1 MAKKL
6 LPVVATNNPLVVQH
20 NALVNAGFTMSALE
34 MRFFLAMLSR
44 ISREDTILPVCRI
57 TVKEIC
63 PDSSSATIYADVREM
78 VTRMLS
84 RILLLEILGPNGER
98 VKQPD
103 IQGFPLMGKALYLKK
118 EGIVEAVFN
127 DHLRPYLLELT
138 SNFTK
143 AQLSQLLKIKRPT
156 SHRIYWLLREYLAF
170 GKRTVGV
177 DELRHILGFTDEY
190 VDRFD
195 HFKARVLEP
204 AQKELSQTDLPFT
217 YELLKEGRVVDSIR
231 FLFAPGGA
239 QPLELPPAEV
249 EQVEQ
254 WAQALLDAGIAAKSL
269 EVVRKKLAAGE
280 YEEGYIHYV
289 LATVRAQVQG
299 GKVKKEAGAIYKA
312 LTDGYLLPA
321 YLKTKLAPA
330 AKPAKPAKF
339 GQTALLFTKSGV
351 SVEGE
356 RRRLLSGLEDARG
369 TLAFVRASEVYTE
382 QTRPEAIAST
392 QAMIAD
398 LEQQLAQIG
407 S

>member
-6 LPVVATNNPLVVQH
+6 LPIVTTNNPLVVQH

-44 ISREDTILPVCRI
+44 ISREDTTLPVCRI

-63 PDSSSATIYADVREM
+63 PDSSSATVYADVREM

-118 EGIVEAVFN
+118 EGVVEAVFN

-156 SHRIYWLLREYLAF
+156 SHRIYWLLREYVAF

-231 FLFAPGGA
+231 FLFAPGGV
-239 QPLELPPAEV
+239 QPLELPTAE
-249 EQVEQ
+249 VEQ
-254 WAQALLDAGIAAKSL
+254 WAQALLEIGIAAKSL
-269 EVVRKKLAAGE
+269 EVVRQKLAGGE
-280 YEEGYIHYV
+280 YEEGYVHYV
-289 LATVRAQVQG
+289 LATVRSQVQG
-299 GKVKKEAGAIYKA
+299 GKIKKEAGAVYKA
-312 LTDGYLLPA
+312 LTDNYLLSA
-321 YLKTKLAPA
+321 YLKMKLAPT
-330 AKPAKPAKF
+330 AKPTKSAKS

-369 TLAFVRASEVYTE
+369 TLAFVKTSEVYNE

-392 QAMIAD
+392 QATIAD
-398 LEQQLAQIG
+398 LEQQLARIG

>member
-1 MAKKL
+1 
-6 LPVVATNNPLVVQH
+6 
-20 NALVNAGFTMSALE
+20 MS
-34 MRFFLAMLSR
+34 FL
-44 ISREDTILPVCRI
+44 TW
-57 TVKEIC
+57 
-63 PDSSSATIYADVREM
+63 
-78 VTRMLS
+78 
-84 RILLLEILGPNGER
+84 
-98 VKQPD
+98 
-103 IQGFPLMGKALYLKK
+103 
-118 EGIVEAVFN
+118 
-127 DHLRPYLLELT
+127 
-138 SNFTK
+138 
-143 AQLSQLLKIKRPT
+143 PT

-177 DELRHILGFTDEY
+177 NELRHILGFTDEY

-231 FLFAPGGA
+231 FLFAPGGV
-239 QPLELPPAEV
+239 QPMELPPAEV
-249 EQVEQ
+249 EQ
-254 WAQALLDAGIAAKSL
+254 WAQALLEVGVAAKSL
-269 EVVRKKLAAGE
+269 EVVREKLAAGE
-280 YEEGYIHYV
+280 YEEGYVHFV
-289 LATVRAQVQG
+289 LATVRTQVQG

-330 AKPAKPAKF
+330 TKPTKPAKS

-369 TLAFVRASEVYTE
+369 TLAFVRTSEVYNE

-392 QAMIAD
+392 QATIAD
-398 LEQQLAQIG
+398 LEQQLARIG

>member
-6 LPVVATNNPLVVQH
+6 LPVVATHNPLVVQH

-44 ISREDTILPVCRI
+44 ISREDTTLPVCRI

-63 PDSSSATIYADVREM
+63 PDSSSATVYADVREM

-156 SHRIYWLLREYLAF
+156 SHRIYWLLREYLSF

-204 AQKELSQTDLPFT
+204 AQKELAQTDLPFT

-231 FLFAPGGA
+231 FLFAPGGV
-239 QPLELPPAEV
+239 QPLELPPV
-249 EQVEQ
+249 EVEQ
-254 WAQALLDAGIAAKSL
+254 WAQALLDVGIAAKSL
-269 EVVRKKLAAGE
+269 DVVREKLAAGE
-280 YEEGYIHYV
+280 YEEGYVHYV
-289 LATVRAQVQG
+289 LATVRSQVQG
-299 GKVKKEAGAIYKA
+299 GKIKKEAGAVYKA
-312 LTDGYLLPA
+312 LTDNYLLPT
-321 YLKTKLAPA
+321 YLKSKLAPA
-330 AKPAKPAKF
+330 TKPTKPAKS
-339 GQTALLFTKSGV
+339 GQTALLFTKSGL

-369 TLAFVRASEVYTE
+369 TLAFVKTSEVYTE

-398 LEQQLAQIG
+398 LEQQLARIG

>member
-44 ISREDTILPVCRI
+44 ISREDTTLPVCRI

-63 PDSSSATIYADVREM
+63 PDSSSATVYADVREM

-118 EGIVEAVFN
+118 EGVVEAVFN

-156 SHRIYWLLREYLAF
+156 SHRIYWLLREYVAF

-231 FLFAPGGA
+231 FLFAPGGV
-239 QPLELPPAEV
+239 QPLELPSAE
-249 EQVEQ
+249 VEQ
-254 WAQALLDAGIAAKSL
+254 WAQALIGVGVAAKSL
-269 EVVRKKLAAGE
+269 EVVREKLAAGE

-321 YLKTKLAPA
+321 YLKTRLTPA
-330 AKPAKPAKF
+330 ANPTKPAKS
-339 GQTALLFTKSGV
+339 GQTALLFTRSGV

-369 TLAFVRASEVYTE
+369 TLAFVRTSEVYNE

-392 QAMIAD
+392 QATIAD
-398 LEQQLAQIG
+398 LEQQLARIG

>member
-44 ISREDTILPVCRI
+44 ISREDTTLPVCRI

-63 PDSSSATIYADVREM
+63 PDSSSATVYADVREM

-118 EGIVEAVFN
+118 EGVVEAVFN

-156 SHRIYWLLREYLAF
+156 SHRIYWLLREYVAF

-231 FLFAPGGA
+231 FLFAPGGV

-249 EQVEQ
+249 EQ
-254 WAQALLDAGIAAKSL
+254 WAQALLEIGIAAKSL
-269 EVVRKKLAAGE
+269 EVVREKLAAGE
-280 YEEGYIHYV
+280 YEEGYVHYV
-289 LATVRAQVQG
+289 LATVRSQVQG
-299 GKVKKEAGAIYKA
+299 GKIKKEAGAVYKA
-312 LTDGYLLPA
+312 LTDNYLLPA

-330 AKPAKPAKF
+330 AKPTKSVKS
-339 GQTALLFTKSGV
+339 GQTAHLFTKSGV

-356 RRRLLSGLEDARG
+356 RRRLLSRLEDARG
-369 TLAFVRASEVYTE
+369 TLAFVKTSEVYNE

-392 QAMIAD
+392 QATIAD
-398 LEQQLAQIG
+398 LEQQLARIG

>member
-6 LPVVATNNPLVVQH
+6 LPVVTTNNPLVVQH

-44 ISREDTILPVCRI
+44 ISREDTTLPVCRI

-63 PDSSSATIYADVREM
+63 PDSSSATVYADVREM

-103 IQGFPLMGKALYLKK
+103 IQGFPLMGKAMYLKK
-118 EGIVEAVFN
+118 EGVVEAVFN

-177 DELRHILGFTDEY
+177 NELRHILGFTDEY

-231 FLFAPGGA
+231 FLFAPGGV
-239 QPLELPPAEV
+239 QPMELPPAEV
-249 EQVEQ
+249 EQ
-254 WAQALLDAGIAAKSL
+254 WAQALLEVGVAAKSL
-269 EVVRKKLAAGE
+269 EVVREKLAAGE
-280 YEEGYIHYV
+280 YEEGYVHFV
-289 LATVRAQVQG
+289 LATVRTQVQG

-330 AKPAKPAKF
+330 TKPTKPAKS

-369 TLAFVRASEVYTE
+369 TLAFVRTSEVYNE

-392 QAMIAD
+392 QATIAD
-398 LEQQLAQIG
+398 LEQQLARIG

>member
-1 MAKKL
+1 MLMAKKL
-6 LPVVATNNPLVVQH
+6 LPAVTTGNPLVVQH
-20 NALVNAGFTMSALE
+20 NAMVNAGFTMSALE

-44 ISREDTILPVCRI
+44 ISREDSTLPTCRI

-63 PDSSSATIYADVREM
+63 PDSTSATVYADVREM

-103 IQGFPLMGKALYLKK
+103 IQGFPLMGRALYLKK
-118 EGIVEAVFN
+118 EGVVEAVFN

-190 VDRFD
+190 ADRFD

-217 YELLKEGRVVDSIR
+217 YELIKKGRVVSAIR
-231 FLFAPGGA
+231 FLFSPNGVQAPVI
-239 QPLELPPAEV
+239 PPAEV
-249 EQVEQ
+249 EL
-254 WAQALLDAGIAAKSL
+254 WAQALLGVGVAAKSL
-269 EVVRKKLAAGE
+269 DVVRAKLAAGE
-280 YEEGYIHYV
+280 YEEGYVHYV
-289 LATVRAQVQG
+289 LTTVRAQVQG

-321 YLKTKLAPA
+321 YLKTKLPPA
-330 AKPAKPAKF
+330 AKPA
-339 GQTALLFTKSGV
+339 TSTKSGQAAPVFTKTGV
-351 SVEGE
+351 SVAGE
-356 RRRLLSGLEDARG
+356 RRRLLSGLEDVRG
-369 TLAFVRASEVYTE
+369 TLAFVKNSDVYDE
-382 QTRPEAIAST
+382 QTRPEAIAWT
-392 QAMIAD
+392 QATITD
-398 LEQQLAQIG
+398 LEQQLASIG

>member
-1 MAKKL
+1 MAKNP
-6 LPVVATNNPLVVQH
+6 LPVVMTNNPLVVQH

-44 ISREDTILPVCRI
+44 ISREDTTLPVCRI

-63 PDSSSATIYADVREM
+63 PDSSSATVYADVREM

-118 EGIVEAVFN
+118 EGVVEAVFN

-143 AQLSQLLKIKRPT
+143 AQLSQLLKIKRPV
-156 SHRIYWLLREYLAF
+156 SHRIYWLLREYVTF

-217 YELLKEGRVVDSIR
+217 YELLKEGRVVNSIR
-231 FLFAPGGA
+231 FLFAPGGV
-239 QPLELPPAEV
+239 QPLQLPPAEV
-249 EQVEQ
+249 EP
-254 WAQALLDAGIAAKSL
+254 WAQALLDIGVAVKSL
-269 EVVRKKLAAGE
+269 DVVRKKLAAGE
-280 YEEGYIHYV
+280 YEEGYVHYV
-289 LATVRAQVQG
+289 LATVRSQVQG
-299 GKVKKEAGAIYKA
+299 GKIKKEAGAVYKA
-312 LTDGYLLPA
+312 LTDNYLLSS

-330 AKPAKPAKF
+330 AKPTKSAKS

-356 RRRLLSGLEDARG
+356 RRRLLSGLEDAQG
-369 TLAFVRASEVYTE
+369 TLAFVKASELYNE

-392 QAMIAD
+392 QATIAD
-398 LEQQLAQIG
+398 LEQQLARIG

>member
-6 LPVVATNNPLVVQH
+6 LPIVTTNNPLVVQH

-44 ISREDTILPVCRI
+44 IGREDTTLPVCRI

-63 PDSSSATIYADVREM
+63 PDSSSATVYADVREM

-84 RILLLEILGPNGER
+84 RILLLEILGPKGER

-118 EGIVEAVFN
+118 EGVVEAVFN

-156 SHRIYWLLREYLAF
+156 SHRIYWLLREYVAF

-231 FLFAPGGA
+231 FLFAPGGV

-249 EQVEQ
+249 EQ
-254 WAQALLDAGIAAKSL
+254 WAQALLEIGIAAKSL
-269 EVVRKKLAAGE
+269 EVVREKLAAGE

-289 LATVRAQVQG
+289 LATVRSQVQS
-299 GKVKKEAGAIYKA
+299 GKIKKEAGAVYKA
-312 LTDGYLLPA
+312 LIDNYLLPP

-330 AKPAKPAKF
+330 VKPTKPAKS
-339 GQTALLFTKSGV
+339 GQTALFTKSGV
-351 SVEGE
+351 SLEGE

-369 TLAFVRASEVYTE
+369 TLAFVRTSEVYTE

-398 LEQQLAQIG
+398 LEQQLTRIG

>member
-6 LPVVATNNPLVVQH
+6 LPVVTTNNPLVVQH

-44 ISREDTILPVCRI
+44 ISREDTTLPVCRI

-63 PDSSSATIYADVREM
+63 PDSSSATVYADVREM

-103 IQGFPLMGKALYLKK
+103 IQGFPLMGKAMYLKK
-118 EGIVEAVFN
+118 EGVVEAVFN

-177 DELRHILGFTDEY
+177 NELRHILGFTDEY

-231 FLFAPGGA
+231 FLFAPGGV
-239 QPLELPPAEV
+239 QPMELPPAEV
-249 EQVEQ
+249 EQ
-254 WAQALLDAGIAAKSL
+254 WAQALLEVGVAAKSL
-269 EVVRKKLAAGE
+269 EVVREKLAAGE
-280 YEEGYIHYV
+280 YEEGYVHFV
-289 LATVRAQVQG
+289 LATVRTQVQG

-330 AKPAKPAKF
+330 
-339 GQTALLFTKSGV
+339 TKSGV

-369 TLAFVRASEVYTE
+369 TLAFVRTSEVYNE

-392 QAMIAD
+392 QATIAD
-398 LEQQLAQIG
+398 LEQQLARIG

>member
-44 ISREDTILPVCRI
+44 ISREDTTLPVCRI

-63 PDSSSATIYADVREM
+63 PDSSSATVYADVREM

-118 EGIVEAVFN
+118 EGVVEAVFN

-190 VDRFD
+190 ADRFD

-231 FLFAPGGA
+231 FLFAPGGV

-249 EQVEQ
+249 EQ
-254 WAQALLDAGIAAKSL
+254 WAQALLGVGVAAKSI
-269 EVVRKKLAAGE
+269 EVVREKLSAGE

-312 LTDGYLLPA
+312 LTDCYLLPA

-330 AKPAKPAKF
+330 VKPAKHTKS
-339 GQTALLFTKSGV
+339 GQTVLFTKSGV

-369 TLAFVRASEVYTE
+369 TLAFVRTSEVYTE
-382 QTRPEAIAST
+382 LTRPDAIAST
-392 QAMIAD
+392 QATIAD
-398 LEQQLAQIG
+398 LEQQLARIG

>member
-6 LPVVATNNPLVVQH
+6 LPVVTTNNPLVVQH

-44 ISREDTILPVCRI
+44 ISREDTTLPVCRI

-63 PDSSSATIYADVREM
+63 PDSSSATVYADVREM

-118 EGIVEAVFN
+118 EGVVEAVFN

-156 SHRIYWLLREYLAF
+156 SHRIYWLLREYVAF

-231 FLFAPGGA
+231 FLFAPGGV
-239 QPLELPPAEV
+239 QPLELPPTK
-249 EQVEQ
+249 VEQ
-254 WAQALLDAGIAAKSL
+254 WAQPLLEIGIAAKSL
-269 EVVRKKLAAGE
+269 EVVSEKLAAGE
-280 YEEGYIHYV
+280 YEEGYVHYV
-289 LATVRAQVQG
+289 LATVRSQVQS
-299 GKVKKEAGAIYKA
+299 GKIKKEAGAVYKA
-312 LTDGYLLPA
+312 LTDNYLLPA

-330 AKPAKPAKF
+330 AKPTKPAKS

-369 TLAFVRASEVYTE
+369 TLAFVKTSEVYNE

-392 QAMIAD
+392 QATIAD
-398 LEQQLAQIG
+398 LEQQLARIG

>member
-6 LPVVATNNPLVVQH
+6 LPVVTTNNPLVVQH

-44 ISREDTILPVCRI
+44 ISREDTTLPVCRI

-63 PDSSSATIYADVREM
+63 PDSSSATVYADVREM

-177 DELRHILGFTDEY
+177 NELRHILGFTDEY

-231 FLFAPGGA
+231 FLFAPGGV
-239 QPLELPPAEV
+239 QPMELPPAEV
-249 EQVEQ
+249 EQ
-254 WAQALLDAGIAAKSL
+254 WAQALLEVGVAAKSL
-269 EVVRKKLAAGE
+269 EVVREKLAAGE
-280 YEEGYIHYV
+280 YEEGYVHFV
-289 LATVRAQVQG
+289 LATVRTQVQG

-330 AKPAKPAKF
+330 TKPTKPAKS

-369 TLAFVRASEVYTE
+369 TLAFVRTSEVYNE

-392 QAMIAD
+392 QATIAD
-398 LEQQLAQIG
+398 LEQQLARIG

>member
-44 ISREDTILPVCRI
+44 ISREDTTLPVCRI

-63 PDSSSATIYADVREM
+63 PDSSSATVYADVREM

-118 EGIVEAVFN
+118 EGVVEAVFN

-156 SHRIYWLLREYLAF
+156 SHRIYWLLREYVAF

-195 HFKARVLEP
+195 HFKTRVLEP

-231 FLFAPGGA
+231 FLFAPGGV

-249 EQVEQ
+249 EQ
-254 WAQALLDAGIAAKSL
+254 WAQALLEIGIAAKSL
-269 EVVRKKLAAGE
+269 EVVREKLAAGE
-280 YEEGYIHYV
+280 YEEGYVHYV
-289 LATVRAQVQG
+289 LATVHSQVQG
-299 GKVKKEAGAIYKA
+299 GKIKKEAGAVYKA
-312 LTDGYLLPA
+312 LTDNYLLPA

-330 AKPAKPAKF
+330 AKPTKSAKS

-369 TLAFVRASEVYTE
+369 TLAFVRTSEVYNE
-382 QTRPEAIAST
+382 RTRPEAIAST
-392 QAMIAD
+392 QATIAD
-398 LEQQLAQIG
+398 LEQQLERLG

>member
-6 LPVVATNNPLVVQH
+6 LPVVATHNPLVVQH

-44 ISREDTILPVCRI
+44 ISREDTTLPVCRI

-63 PDSSSATIYADVREM
+63 PDSSSATVYADVREM

-118 EGIVEAVFN
+118 EGVVEAVFN

-156 SHRIYWLLREYLAF
+156 SHRIYWLLREYVAF

-231 FLFAPGGA
+231 FLFAPGGV
-239 QPLELPPAEV
+239 QPLELPAAEV
-249 EQVEQ
+249 EP
-254 WAQALLDAGIAAKSL
+254 WAQALLGVGVAAKSI
-269 EVVRKKLAAGE
+269 EVVRGKLAAGE
-280 YEEGYIHYV
+280 YEEDYIDYV
-289 LATVRAQVQG
+289 LATVRAQVQE

-312 LTDGYLLPA
+312 LTDNYLLPA

-330 AKPAKPAKF
+330 AKPAKLAKS
-339 GQTALLFTKSGV
+339 GQTAFFTKSGL

-369 TLAFVRASEVYTE
+369 TLAFVRTSEVYTE

-392 QAMIAD
+392 QAAIAD

-407 S
+407 G

>member
-6 LPVVATNNPLVVQH
+6 LPIVTTNNPLVVQH

-44 ISREDTILPVCRI
+44 IGREDTTLPVCRI

-63 PDSSSATIYADVREM
+63 PDSSSATVYADVREM

-84 RILLLEILGPNGER
+84 RILLLEILGPKGER

-118 EGIVEAVFN
+118 EGVVEAVFN

-156 SHRIYWLLREYLAF
+156 SHRIYWLLREYVAF

-231 FLFAPGGA
+231 FLFAPGGV

-249 EQVEQ
+249 EQ
-254 WAQALLDAGIAAKSL
+254 WAQALLEIGIAAKSL
-269 EVVRKKLAAGE
+269 EVVREKLAAGE

-289 LATVRAQVQG
+289 LATVRSQVQS
-299 GKVKKEAGAIYKA
+299 GKIKKEAGAVYKA
-312 LTDGYLLPA
+312 LIDNYLLPP

-330 AKPAKPAKF
+330 VKPTKPAKS
-339 GQTALLFTKSGV
+339 GQTALFTKSGV
-351 SVEGE
+351 SLEGE

-369 TLAFVRASEVYTE
+369 VY
-382 QTRPEAIAST
+382 
-392 QAMIAD
+392 
-398 LEQQLAQIG
+398 
-407 S
+407 

>member
-6 LPVVATNNPLVVQH
+6 LPVVATHNPLVVQH

-44 ISREDTILPVCRI
+44 IGREDTTLPVCRI

-63 PDSSSATIYADVREM
+63 PDSSSATVYADVREM

-156 SHRIYWLLREYLAF
+156 SHRIYWLLREYLSF

-204 AQKELSQTDLPFT
+204 AQKELAQTDLPFT

-231 FLFAPGGA
+231 FLFAPGGV

-249 EQVEQ
+249 EP
-254 WAQALLDAGIAAKSL
+254 WAQALLDVGIAAKSL
-269 EVVRKKLAAGE
+269 EVVREKLAAGE
-280 YEEGYIHYV
+280 YEEGYVHYV
-289 LATVRAQVQG
+289 LAMVRSQVQG
-299 GKVKKEAGAIYKA
+299 GKIKKEAGAVYKA
-312 LTDGYLLPA
+312 LTDNYLLPA
-321 YLKTKLAPA
+321 YLKSKLTPA
-330 AKPAKPAKF
+330 AKPTKSAKS

-369 TLAFVRASEVYTE
+369 TLAFVRTSEVYTE
-382 QTRPEAIAST
+382 QTRPDAIAST

-398 LEQQLAQIG
+398 LEQQLARIG

>member
-44 ISREDTILPVCRI
+44 IGREDTTLPVCRI

-63 PDSSSATIYADVREM
+63 PDSSSATVYADVREM

-204 AQKELSQTDLPFT
+204 AQKELAQTDLPFT

-231 FLFAPGGA
+231 FLFAPGGV
-239 QPLELPPAEV
+239 QPLELQPAE
-249 EQVEQ
+249 VEQ
-254 WAQALLDAGIAAKSL
+254 WAQALLGVGVAAKSL
-269 EVVRKKLAAGE
+269 EVVREKLAAGE

-289 LATVRAQVQG
+289 LATVRTQVQG

-312 LTDGYLLPA
+312 LTDCYLLPS
-321 YLKTKLAPA
+321 YLKTKLALTTKPTKS
-330 AKPAKPAKF
+330 AKS
-339 GQTALLFTKSGV
+339 GQTALFTKSGV
-351 SVEGE
+351 SLEGE

-369 TLAFVRASEVYTE
+369 TLAFVRTSEVYTE

-392 QAMIAD
+392 QATIAD
-398 LEQQLAQIG
+398 LEQQLARIG

>member
-1 MAKKL
+1 
-6 LPVVATNNPLVVQH
+6 
-20 NALVNAGFTMSALE
+20 
-34 MRFFLAMLSR
+34 
-44 ISREDTILPVCRI
+44 
-57 TVKEIC
+57 
-63 PDSSSATIYADVREM
+63 
-78 VTRMLS
+78 
-84 RILLLEILGPNGER
+84 
-98 VKQPD
+98 
-103 IQGFPLMGKALYLKK
+103 LMGKALYLKK
-118 EGIVEAVFN
+118 EGVVEAVFN

-156 SHRIYWLLREYLAF
+156 SHRIYWLLREYVAF

-231 FLFAPGGA
+231 FLFAPGGV
-239 QPLELPPAEV
+239 QPLELPAAEV
-249 EQVEQ
+249 EP
-254 WAQALLDAGIAAKSL
+254 WAQALLGVGVAAKSI
-269 EVVRKKLAAGE
+269 EVVRGKLAAGE
-280 YEEGYIHYV
+280 YEEDYIDYV

-312 LTDGYLLPA
+312 LTDNYLLPA

-330 AKPAKPAKF
+330 AKPAKLAKS
-339 GQTALLFTKSGV
+339 GQTAFFTKSGL

-369 TLAFVRASEVYTE
+369 TLAFVRTSEVYTE

-392 QAMIAD
+392 QAAIAD

-407 S
+407 G

>member
-44 ISREDTILPVCRI
+44 IGREDTTLPVCRI

-63 PDSSSATIYADVREM
+63 PDSSSATVYADVREM

-118 EGIVEAVFN
+118 EGVVEAVFN

-156 SHRIYWLLREYLAF
+156 SHRIYWLLREYVAF

-231 FLFAPGGA
+231 FLFAPGGV

-249 EQVEQ
+249 EQ
-254 WAQALLDAGIAAKSL
+254 WAQALLEIGIAAKSL
-269 EVVRKKLAAGE
+269 EVVREKLAAGE

-289 LATVRAQVQG
+289 LATVRSQVQS
-299 GKVKKEAGAIYKA
+299 GKIKKEAGAVYKA
-312 LTDGYLLPA
+312 LIDNYLLPP

-330 AKPAKPAKF
+330 AKPTKPAKS
-339 GQTALLFTKSGV
+339 GQTALFTKSGV
-351 SVEGE
+351 SLEGE

-369 TLAFVRASEVYTE
+369 TLAFVRTSEVYTE

-392 QAMIAD
+392 QATIAD
-398 LEQQLAQIG
+398 LEQQLARIG

>member
-6 LPVVATNNPLVVQH
+6 LPIVTTNNPLVVQH

-44 ISREDTILPVCRI
+44 ISREDTTLPVCRI

-63 PDSSSATIYADVREM
+63 PDSSSATVYADVREM

-118 EGIVEAVFN
+118 EGVVEAVFN

-156 SHRIYWLLREYLAF
+156 SHRIYWLLREYVAF

-231 FLFAPGGA
+231 FLFAPGGV
-239 QPLELPPAEV
+239 QPLELPTAE
-249 EQVEQ
+249 VEQ
-254 WAQALLDAGIAAKSL
+254 WAQALLEIGIAAKSL
-269 EVVRKKLAAGE
+269 EVVRQKLAGGE
-280 YEEGYIHYV
+280 YEEGYVHYV
-289 LATVRAQVQG
+289 LATVRSQVQG
-299 GKVKKEAGAIYKA
+299 GKIKKEAGAVYKA
-312 LTDGYLLPA
+312 LTDNYLLSA
-321 YLKTKLAPA
+321 YLKMKLAPM
-330 AKPAKPAKF
+330 AKPTKSVKS

-369 TLAFVRASEVYTE
+369 TLAFVKTSEVYNE

-392 QAMIAD
+392 QATIAD
-398 LEQQLAQIG
+398 LEQQLARIG

>member
-6 LPVVATNNPLVVQH
+6 LPVVATHNPLVVQH

-44 ISREDTILPVCRI
+44 ISREDTTLPVCRI

-63 PDSSSATIYADVREM
+63 PDSSSATVYADVREM

-118 EGIVEAVFN
+118 EGVVEAVFN

-156 SHRIYWLLREYLAF
+156 SHRIYWLLREYVAF

-231 FLFAPGGA
+231 FLFAPGGV
-239 QPLELPPAEV
+239 QPLELPAAEV
-249 EQVEQ
+249 EP
-254 WAQALLDAGIAAKSL
+254 WAQALLGVGVAAKSI
-269 EVVRKKLAAGE
+269 EVVRGKLAAGE
-280 YEEGYIHYV
+280 YEEDYIDYV

-312 LTDGYLLPA
+312 LTDNYLLPA

-330 AKPAKPAKF
+330 AKPAKLAKS
-339 GQTALLFTKSGV
+339 GQIAFFTKSGL

-369 TLAFVRASEVYTE
+369 TLAFVRTSEVYTE

-392 QAMIAD
+392 QAAIAD

-407 S
+407 G

>member
-44 ISREDTILPVCRI
+44 ISREDTTLPVCRI

-63 PDSSSATIYADVREM
+63 PDSSSATVYADVREM

-118 EGIVEAVFN
+118 EGVVEAVFN

-231 FLFAPGGA
+231 FLFAPGGV
-239 QPLELPPAEV
+239 QPQELPPTEV
-249 EQVEQ
+249 EH
-254 WAQALLDAGIAAKSL
+254 WAQTLLDVGVAVKSI
-269 EVVRKKLAAGE
+269 EMVREKLAAGE

-330 AKPAKPAKF
+330 ANPTKPAKS

-369 TLAFVRASEVYTE
+369 TLAFVRTSEVYNE

-392 QAMIAD
+392 QATIAD
-398 LEQQLAQIG
+398 LERQLAGIG